1 MAKQLRIEYNL
12 QYDPKDVDIRVQHFT
27 VDKIIK
33 MIENGDL
40 EIYEENDLQRL
51 AGIWDEKRKSLLI
64 ESLMISLPLPMFYL
78 DGSDKPWRVIDGLQ
92 RLTTLFQYIS
102 PQSNDPF
109 ELKNLEYLKEE
120 FNRYPFNDL
129 PLNMQRRIL
138 EAPIEAY
145 VINPGT
151 PPAVKYNIFQRIN
164 TKGLPLT
171 GQEVRNAVYRGIPS
185 DFTKELALLP
195 EFKKATNN
203 KVSVKRMVD
212 REYVNRFI
220 AFQLYKDQ
228 YIADIDEFLRLAM
241 QTLYDVSKQDLN
253 QLKDNFIL
261 SMNRSHDLLGAYA
274 FYRIDK
280 NGKPG
285 RGPNKALYD
294 TLAWNLVAINDN
306 EFAKLKDK
314 KESFRK
320 LFIKLQHDNLDF
332 FKAINDTTSSKTNV
346 KNRFDILQS
355 FIQEQ
360 L

>member
-1 MAKQLRIEYNL
+1 
-12 QYDPKDVDIRVQHFT
+12 
-27 VDKIIK
+27 

-78 DGSDKPWRVIDGLQ
+78 DGSDRPWRIIDGLQ

-102 PQSNDPF
+102 PKSNDPF
-109 ELKNLEYLKEE
+109 ELKHLEYLKEE
-120 FNRYPFNDL
+120 FNKYPFIDL
-129 PLNMQRRIL
+129 PLNMKRRIL

-164 TKGLPLT
+164 TRGLPLT

-185 DFTKELALLP
+185 DFTKGLALFP

-212 REYVNRFI
+212 REYVSRFI

-241 QTLYDVSKQDLN
+241 QSLYDANSYELQDLEERF
-253 QLKDNFIL
+253 KL
-261 SMNRSHDLLGAYA
+261 SMTRNYELLGPYA
-274 FYRIDK
+274 FFRIDK

-294 TLAWNLVAINDN
+294 TLSWNMIAIEEIQFEKLMKNKDN
-306 EFAKLKDK
+306 
-314 KESFRK
+314 FRK
-320 LFIKLQHDNLDF
+320 QFIKLQNDNLDF

-346 KNRFDILQS
+346 KNRFEILQS